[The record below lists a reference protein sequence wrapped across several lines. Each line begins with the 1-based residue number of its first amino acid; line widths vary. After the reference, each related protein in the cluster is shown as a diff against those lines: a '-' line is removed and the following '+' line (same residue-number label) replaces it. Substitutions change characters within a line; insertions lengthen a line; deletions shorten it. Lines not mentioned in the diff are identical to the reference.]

1 MTSDK
6 TIVLITGKLCF
17 ENLLQAPGTLT
28 CHLGASS
35 GIGLETVIILA
46 KASPSYHVLLGA
58 RSTEKGQ
65 KVLDEIL
72 EADDSLKGRIEII
85 QIDITDKKSIEAAK
99 EQVERKFSRLD
110 VLVNNAGIIVYRPEV
125 DTLTSLREHFET
137 NTFGT
142 AICTEVFEPLLKKS
156 SSPRLIHVSSDQGSI
171 ATRLDK
177 TAKWYKIRGDAYR
190 MSKAALNMLAACHK
204 ANFEEWGCKV
214 CAFNPGLCVTNLTGE
229 AGRKMRVQYGARD
242 AKDAANALV
251 DTIQGKRDADIEK
264 TGSESGILDLDGG
277 ILPW

>member
-1 MTSDK
+1 MGS
-6 TIVLITGKLCF
+6 
-17 ENLLQAPGTLT
+17 
-28 CHLGASS
+28 
-35 GIGLETVIILA
+35 
-46 KASPSYHVLLGA
+46 

-72 EADDSLKGRIEII
+72 EADSHLKDRIELI
-85 QIDITDKKSIEAAK
+85 QIDITSQKSIETAK
-99 EQVERKFSRLD
+99 EHVETRFGKLD

-142 AICTEVFEPLLKKS
+142 AICTEIFEPLLRKS

-171 ATRLDK
+171 TTRSDK
-177 TAKWYKIRGDAYR
+177 TSKMYKIRGDAYR
-190 MSKAALNMLAACHK
+190 MSKAALNMLTACHK
-204 ANFEEWGCKV
+204 ANFEQWGCKV

-229 AGRKMRVQYGARD
+229 AGRRMRIQYGARD

-251 DTIQGKRDADIEK
+251 DAIQGKRDADIEK
-264 TGSESGILDLDGG
+264 NGGESGIIDLDGG